1 MNIVNV
7 IINTTKI
14 NLKYCQLDNVKLQL
28 NLTGFEK
35 ENKERKKMEKEIG
48 WLIHLFDIV
57 GVHDA

>member
-14 NLKYCQLDNVKLQL
+14 NLKYCPLDNVKLQL